1 MFISFEG
8 LDFSGKSTQIQL
20 LKEYLELQNQKV
32 LIIRE
37 PGGTQISEKIRNLLL
52 DKKNLEMDIKSE
64 LLLFAASRAHLVS
77 EIIAPKLLDGYFVLS
92 DRFHDSS
99 IAYQGYGRGIDLDFV
114 TNLQKFVMAGTI
126 PTLTFFIDLPLDK
139 IEERKL
145 QIDQGKLDRME
156 ILDREFFTNVRKG
169 YLELAEM
176 NKRFN
181 IIDGTLSIEKNPRTY
196 LRFCCKSTK
205 KKD

>member
-1 MFISFEG
+1 MFITFEG

-20 LKEYLELQNQKV
+20 LKDYLEQQNQKV

-64 LLLFAASRAHLVS
+64 LLLFAASRAQLVS
-77 EIIAPKLLDGYFVLS
+77 EVIAPKLLDGYFVLS

-99 IAYQGYGRGIDLDFV
+99 IAYQGYGRGINLDFV
-114 TNLQKFVMAGTI
+114 TNLQKFVMAGTK
-126 PTLTFFIDLPLDK
+126 PKLTFFIDLPLDK
-139 IEERKL
+139 IEERKRK
-145 QIDQGKLDRME
+145 IDQGKLDRME
-156 ILDREFFTNVRKG
+156 ILDRNFFTNVRRG
-169 YLELAEM
+169 YLELADTNE
-176 NKRFN
+176 RFK
-181 IIDGTLSIEKNPRTY
+181 IIDGTLSIEKIHE
-196 LRFCCKSTK
+196 LICDFVVKAQ